1 MIHRSLL
8 LLCTLLACTL
18 CWCQLNVYKTYQDYV
33 DHNARSYPDVEF
45 KKWKGDEHTVLVF
58 ERKGKDDLEVA
69 CDGIWG
75 FGYKEVLFRV
85 SKDSKYFVKKSG
97 VEVGAPFVVMLLDDV
112 VYYENGLG
120 VLDAMK
126 RERGQVLL
134 RGMCAALS

>member
-1 MIHRSLL
+1 MIHRSFL

-18 CWCQLNVYKTYQDYV
+18 CRCQLNVYKTYQDYV

-85 SKDSKYFVKKSG
+85 STHSAKG
-97 VEVGAPFVVMLLDDV
+97 LTELDF
-112 VYYENGLG
+112 EL
-120 VLDAMK
+120 AQQA
-126 RERGQVLL
+126 EEFARGSEQ
-134 RGMCAALS
+134 A